1 MFRYRHI
8 YQKSNKVIG
17 VNILCEPRLDK
28 EVELKTIT
36 ESVKTRIVIIP
47 VIAYPSP
54 VLSRMAWLG
63 PDSLPANVTT
73 SAVLQ
78 LNGVIYR
85 HRVISIISGLEDE
98 KFGEYKLLYEGKVL
112 TNVFIRREEHE
123 MSRGHVVVIV
133 VLSTLLGITWLLVI
147 TYIIF
152 LMQRWNLQR
161 TDNRAEKGN
170 QLETQNMEQHYDDLQ
185 DTDVDQNYT
194 TLDRANQETPYE
206 ETF

>member
-1 MFRYRHI
+1 M
-8 YQKSNKVIG
+8 IG
-17 VNILCEPRLDK
+17 EPRLDK

-112 TNVFIRREEHE
+112 TNVFIRREGKKNLYI
-123 MSRGHVVVIV
+123 SY
-133 VLSTLLGITWLLVI
+133 L
-147 TYIIF
+147 IIF
-152 LMQRWNLQR
+152 LSLNNLII
-161 TDNRAEKGN
+161 
-170 QLETQNMEQHYDDLQ
+170 Y
-185 DTDVDQNYT
+185 
-194 TLDRANQETPYE
+194 
-206 ETF
+206 